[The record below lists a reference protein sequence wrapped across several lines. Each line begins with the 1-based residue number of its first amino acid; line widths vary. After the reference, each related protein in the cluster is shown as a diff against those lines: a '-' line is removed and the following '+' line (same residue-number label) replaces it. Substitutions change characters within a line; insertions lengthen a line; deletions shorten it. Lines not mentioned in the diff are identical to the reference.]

1 MKGRVIDAA
10 AYTAV
15 FGDDRLRL
23 KTRDRVVLTR
33 RFDFVVQS
41 VVAFVV
47 RLGLLPSL
55 NSDCRL
61 SRRVSRSRVG
71 ERSAPWSGVFEKIEV
86 RLAWTGP
93 SNEAWVE
100 VVDRAESDRN
110 VDSRL
115 VLFSSGVVIAAT
127 DDSGVEAN
135 DTAVGLLPA

>member
-1 MKGRVIDAA
+1 M
-10 AYTAV
+10 
-15 FGDDRLRL
+15 
-23 KTRDRVVLTR
+23 LTR
-33 RFDFVVQS
+33 RLDFVVQS
-41 VVAFVV
+41 VAAFVV
-47 RLGLLPSL
+47 RLGLLLSL
-55 NSDCRL
+55 NSECRL

-115 VLFSSGVVIAAT
+115 VLFSSGVVIATT